1 MTQFPGVAA
10 TTRFWVGTETMYSG
24 ARTVMTLSTAALVK
38 ILLRAGAAMTRR
50 GAAKAM
56 TWFLAIRAMT

>member
-1 MTQFPGVAA
+1 MTV
-10 TTRFWVGTETMYSG
+10 TI
-24 ARTVMTLSTAALVK
+24 LSTVALLE

-56 TWFLAIRAMT
+56 TWFLATKAMT